1 MKDVES
7 FVAFEWLWRY
17 FNHIDSIMQRCF
29 EEQTLH
35 TLCCLYYCTLSAY
48 LRRKSG
54 IGMGFTVGLRG
65 CLTPNVWTHGKRLAV
80 GDTTPFLTRCPA
92 SPVKWSWVAPWYG
105 ASVATSILALPPV
118 GNPMLQSQRR
128 LGDKNVQETFK
139 TIEIKV
145 RKFLKCQQSLRRDDV
160 RHVMNSPTPHVVQT
174 PPRAGLNGFI

>member
-1 MKDVES
+1 MLSHASTLLFVAFDRVLKVLESVGRFRRQLKDVES

-80 GDTTPFLTRCPA
+80 GDLSLPDAR
-92 SPVKWSWVAPWYG
+92 PV
-105 ASVATSILALPPV
+105 
-118 GNPMLQSQRR
+118 R
-128 LGDKNVQETFK
+128 
-139 TIEIKV
+139 
-145 RKFLKCQQSLRRDDV
+145 
-160 RHVMNSPTPHVVQT
+160 
-174 PPRAGLNGFI
+174 